1 MYLNKY
7 KSININFNFYIP
19 LKIRNKIIKDIKNII
34 TIMFLYKW
42 YININ
47 FIYNR
52 NMKIL
57 NKKWKNKNIETDIL
71 SFPCNDFPSK
81 TYILGDIII
90 SLEKTIYQSIIFGTN
105 IIKEMS
111 ILIIHGILHLMLIN
125 HEKNLNEKTVQK
137 RLEMNILYKMK
148 NSCSTTLCNR
158 ENYILK
164 IIYYIG

>member
-7 KSININFNFYIP
+7 KSININFNFYVS
-19 LKIRNKIIKDIKNII
+19 LKMRNDILINLKYVIKI
-34 TIMFLYKW
+34 MYLYKW

-47 FIYNR
+47 FIDNK
-52 NMKIL
+52 NIQIF
-57 NKKWKNKNIETDIL
+57 NKKWKNKKKYTDIL
-71 SFPCNDFPSK
+71 SFPCNYFPNK

-105 IIKEMS
+105 IIKETL
-111 ILIIHGILHLMLIN
+111 ILIIHGILHLMLID
-125 HEKNLNEKTVQK
+125 HDKNLNEKVLQK
-137 RLEMNILYKMK
+137 NLEMIILQKIK
-148 NSCSTTLCNR
+148 NSSTIALCNR

>member
-1 MYLNKY
+1 MCSNNY
-7 KSININFNFYIP
+7 KSINVNFNFYLPSI
-19 LKIRNKIIKDIKNII
+19 IRNNIIKKVEYIIK
-34 TIMFLYKW
+34 IMFLYKW

-47 FIYNR
+47 FINNR
-52 NMKIL
+52 DIKIF
-57 NKKWKNKNIETDIL
+57 NNKWKNKNRNTDIL
-71 SFPCNDFPSK
+71 SFPCNYFPYK

-105 IIKEMS
+105 IIKEIS

-125 HEKNLNEKTVQK
+125 HEKNLNEEKLQN

-148 NSCSTTLCNR
+148 NSCTITLCNR